1 MSYFSYG
8 PGMMGNYGWMSSFFF
23 LMPILLIWTL
33 FWKALA
39 LWHSAKRDQ
48 AWWFLAIL
56 VFNTMGILEIIYLF
70 GVLKLK
76 SEQLIPKLK
85 K

>member
-1 MSYFSYG
+1 
-8 PGMMGNYGWMSSFFF
+8 MMGNYGGMSSWYWFVP
-23 LMPILLIWTL
+23 LVLIWTL
-33 FWKALA
+33 AWKALG

-48 AWWFLAIL
+48 PWWFLAML

-76 SEQLIPKLK
+76 KEQLMPKFK